1 MPYIRIK
8 AYPKDQA
15 TKEKVVEAINKAFVD
30 NWGCAPEAI
39 SISIE
44 EVAPDN
50 WVDQV
55 EKARSLMKDYD
66 SAAEK
71 EETVKKPKVRIPYLI
86 VLVVFVVAVVLAI
99 AMS

>member
-44 EVAPDN
+44 EVAPYN

-55 EKARSLMKDYD
+55 EKAEIEPNADKMFILNGQ
-66 SAAEK
+66 
-71 EETVKKPKVRIPYLI
+71 KKY
-86 VLVVFVVAVVLAI
+86 
-99 AMS
+99 

>member
-30 NWGCAPEAI
+30 NWGCPPQAI

-44 EVAPDN
+44 EVAPED
-50 WVDQV
+50 WVETV
-55 EKARSLMKDYD
+55 EKAEIEPNADKMF
-66 SAAEK
+66 
-71 EETVKKPKVRIPYLI
+71 
-86 VLVVFVVAVVLAI
+86 VLNGENKY
-99 AMS
+99 

>member
-1 MPYIRIK
+1 MPYVRIK

-44 EVAPDN
+44 EVTPEAWN
-50 WVDQV
+50 EQV
-55 EKARSLMKDYD
+55 EQGEIQPLTDKMLVLHG
-66 SAAEK
+66 EK
-71 EETVKKPKVRIPYLI
+71 KY
-86 VLVVFVVAVVLAI
+86 
-99 AMS
+99 

>member
-30 NWGCAPEAI
+30 NWGCSPQAI

-44 EVAPDN
+44 EAPED
-50 WVDQV
+50 WVEQV
-55 EKARSLMKDYD
+55 EKAEIEPNKDNMFVLNG
-66 SAAEK
+66 EK
-71 EETVKKPKVRIPYLI
+71 KY
-86 VLVVFVVAVVLAI
+86 
-99 AMS
+99 

>member
-1 MPYIRIK
+1 MHL
-8 AYPKDQA
+8 DL
-15 TKEKVVEAINKAFVD
+15 VEAINKAFVD

-55 EKARSLMKDYD
+55 EKAEIEPNAVIAWLKI
-66 SAAEK
+66 
-71 EETVKKPKVRIPYLI
+71 ETFKR
-86 VLVVFVVAVVLAI
+86 
-99 AMS
+99 

>member
-39 SISIE
+39 NISIE
-44 EVAPDN
+44 EIAPEKWEDE
-50 WVDQV
+50 V
-55 EKARSLMKDYD
+55 EK
-66 SAAEK
+66 K
-71 EETVKKPKVRIPYLI
+71 EMQTLEDWMFVRNGKKRY
-86 VLVVFVVAVVLAI
+86 
-99 AMS
+99 

>member
-44 EVAPDN
+44 EIALEN
-50 WVDQV
+50 WVEQV
-55 EKARSLMKDYD
+55 EKAEIEPNRDKMFVLNGQ
-66 SAAEK
+66 
-71 EETVKKPKVRIPYLI
+71 KKY
-86 VLVVFVVAVVLAI
+86 
-99 AMS
+99 

>member
-1 MPYIRIK
+1 MVIFAKKRIRNLIRFYIMPYIRIK

-44 EVAPDN
+44 EIAPEN
-50 WVDQV
+50 WVEQV
-55 EKARSLMKDYD
+55 EKAEIEPNRDKMFVLNGQ
-66 SAAEK
+66 
-71 EETVKKPKVRIPYLI
+71 KKY
-86 VLVVFVVAVVLAI
+86 
-99 AMS
+99 

>member
-30 NWGCAPEAI
+30 NWGCPPQAI

-44 EVAPDN
+44 EVAPED
-50 WVDQV
+50 WVETV
-55 EKARSLMKDYD
+55 EKAEIEPNADKMFVLNG
-66 SAAEK
+66 
-71 EETVKKPKVRIPYLI
+71 KKKY
-86 VLVVFVVAVVLAI
+86 
-99 AMS
+99 